1 MADNQ
6 QRQVKL
12 AHHSS
17 VTSERERERVKAKF
31 LGNIH
36 GLHLHDGYAG
46 AVFSIYGTSPVLTTC
61 AGGGREPHVLIMR
74 KL

>member
-1 MADNQ
+1 MEDNQ

-17 VTSERERERVKAKF
+17 VTLERARPKF

-36 GLHLHDGYAG
+36 GSHLHDGYAG
-46 AVFSIYGTSPVLTTC
+46 AVFSIYGKSPALTTC
-61 AGGGREPHVLIMR
+61 AGGGREPHVLIVR